1 MTVVS
6 PEQLKASLK
15 DTLFS
20 TSLALG
26 EALDALQVLEDY
38 LPAEFIQPDPGIV
51 LQKALNS
58 WVNETALQL
67 GVDANSVP
75 PSLKNALPLLEEAS
89 AATTLLFANNPC
101 YTMAQGIYERYPIS
115 HLAAF
120 LEGATA
126 HHQTQFNVG

>member
-1 MTVVS
+1 MT
-6 PEQLKASLK
+6 EIYQDQLKSSLK

-26 EALDALQVLEDY
+26 EALDALQALEGC
-38 LPAEFIQPDPGIV
+38 LPDEFIQPDPGLV
-51 LQKALNS
+51 MQKALNQ
-58 WVNETALQL
+58 WVNDTASQL
-67 GVDANSVP
+67 GVDPASVP
-75 PSLKNALPLLEEAS
+75 PSLKNALSLLETVS

-101 YTMAQGIYERYPIS
+101 YTMAQGICEGYPIS

-120 LEGATA
+120 LEGATV